1 MEDRLLRVNGVA
13 EVLGVCKSTI
23 WNLVKDGRFPKP
35 KKINNAAVWK
45 MSDIQ
50 TYIKE
55 L

>member
-23 WNLVKDGRFPKP
+23 WNLVKDGKLPKP
-35 KKINNAAVWK
+35 KKISTASVWK